1 MLIKKRA
8 KVQLEIIN
16 GLVERLLYTSTL
28 NIRLHGFI
36 ENNIGFV
43 YIVMKR

>member
-8 KVQLEIIN
+8 KVQLEIN